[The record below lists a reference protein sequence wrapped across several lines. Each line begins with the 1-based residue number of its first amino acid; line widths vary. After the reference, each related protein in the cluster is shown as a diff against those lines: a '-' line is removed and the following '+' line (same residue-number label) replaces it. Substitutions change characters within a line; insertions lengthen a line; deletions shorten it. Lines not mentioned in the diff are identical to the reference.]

1 MVESCGSRGLWLFGG
16 QPQLAHVGAR
26 AGHAEQAA
34 AALQQLVELVE
45 RQAVAQQVQEKAG
58 IEIAGGSI
66 RLVRWV
72 NENGV
77 PIRKVA
83 EEESLMLLAQRI
95 MGY

>member
-1 MVESCGSRGLWLFGG
+1 MKAEWLKTVPFVNHHHHQWVEILKENFFEGGSIT
-16 QPQLAHVGAR
+16 
-26 AGHAEQAA
+26 
-34 AALQQLVELVE
+34 
-45 RQAVAQQVQEKAG
+45 G

-77 PIRKVA
+77 PVRKVA